1 VSAIGLTGRFGIG
14 GGPVSRL
21 GIRDRVTI
29 AAVVTLAAGLA
40 LLTLA
45 VTLVLASRLDR
56 DAAAVLHTRA
66 DAVLTT
72 LEMSNGRIQVREAPH
87 DKQLDKDTWVFD
99 AAGAV
104 ERPPAPPATQA
115 AADSLAGVVGRQRL
129 TVGSTELLAVPAYGP
144 AGHRR
149 AGTVVVGVGLVPYRH
164 TDRIAV
170 GGMILLDIFVLIA
183 GSLVARRAVG
193 VALRPVADMTAK
205 AAEWSDHDLD
215 QRFDLGP
222 PKDELTGLS
231 ATLDALL
238 ARIGASIRHEQRLSA
253 EVAHELN
260 TPLSGLRAE
269 AELALRPSAT
279 RAELRDALHQVLRST
294 DRMAVVIS
302 TLLSAARGSAEHS
315 PGSSDAAAALR
326 VALDSVAK
334 SAEARGVEVRARYP
348 DHPPLVGSDRDI
360 VAQALHPL
368 LENAVR
374 HAVRRVDVSLERRD
388 GDAIFRVG
396 DDGTGV
402 DPAQSTRIFEPG
414 GSTEGGAGL
423 GLPLARR
430 LARACTG
437 DILLVD
443 VDRGA
448 CFELR
453 IPAIDR
459 WQDDAPR
466 PTPVVTS

>member
-1 VSAIGLTGRFGIG
+1 VR
-14 GGPVSRL
+14 RL
-21 GIRDRVTI
+21 GIRGRVTL

-40 LLTLA
+40 VLTLA
-45 VTLVLASRLDR
+45 VTLLLASRLDHDATSVLR
-56 DAAAVLHTRA
+56 TRAAAVQ
-66 DAVLTT
+66 TT
-72 LEMSNGRIQVREAPH
+72 LEVTAGRIRVREALN
-87 DKQLDKDTWVFD
+87 DKLLDKDTWVFD
-99 AAGAV
+99 TAGPV
-104 ERPPAPPATQA
+104 ERPAASGATQA
-115 AADSLAGVVGRQRL
+115 AAGELAGVVGVRMR
-129 TVGSTELLAVPAYGP
+129 TVGTTELLAEPVYAPGD
-144 AGHRR
+144 HRR
-149 AGTVVVGVGLVPYRH
+149 VGTVVVGVALVPYQH

-170 GGMILLDIFVLIA
+170 AGMVLLDLFVLIA

-215 QRFDLGP
+215 QRFDLGAP
-222 PKDELTGLS
+222 RDELTGLS

-269 AELALRPSAT
+269 AELALRPSASRT
-279 RAELRDALHQVLRST
+279 ELRDALHQVLRST
-294 DRMAVVIS
+294 DRMSAVIS
-302 TLLSAARGSAEHS
+302 TLLSAARGSSEHS
-315 PGSSDAAAALR
+315 PGSSDAGEAIR
-326 VALDSVAK
+326 VAVDSVAQ
-334 SAEARGVEVRARYP
+334 SAAAKGVEIRVRSP
-348 DHPPLVGSDRDI
+348 EQPPLVGSDRDM

-374 HAVRRVDVSLERRD
+374 HAVRRVDLSLERRD
-388 GDAIFRVG
+388 GDAVFEIR
-396 DDGTGV
+396 DDGSGV
-402 DPAQSTRIFEPG
+402 DPAEATHIFEPG
-414 GSTEGGAGL
+414 ASTEGGAGL

-437 DILLVD
+437 DIVLVE
-443 VDRGA
+443 VERGA

-459 WQDDAPR
+459 WQAEAPR
-466 PTPVVTS
+466 PAAVPTPRG